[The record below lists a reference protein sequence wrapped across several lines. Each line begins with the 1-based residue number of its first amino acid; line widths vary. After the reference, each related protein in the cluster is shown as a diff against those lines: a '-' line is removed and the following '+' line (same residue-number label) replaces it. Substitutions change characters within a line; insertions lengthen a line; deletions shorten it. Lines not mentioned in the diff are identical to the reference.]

1 MVVISYLNFGTTYR
15 SSDRLSRNTLV
26 KILKIKTQH
35 KIKIYFLVVY
45 TFDVSLLTLSSPN
58 RVVILLFYVTV
69 QVSVF
74 TSRPVT

>member
-1 MVVISYLNFGTTYR
+1 
-15 SSDRLSRNTLV
+15 V